1 MGTTPKTGITG
12 GANDILFEKGGALVL
27 LFVCL
32 VTGQGAE
39 FEEVYLWIFWQLPTV
54 GNYG

>member
-54 GNYG
+54 GNFG